1 MCVDLWVNWGASES
15 PSKAQ
20 KSPSWSGLAREV
32 DWLLLLEVRS
42 QGMSLGMVRGGWE
55 GDICCRGEVSVIWW
69 LCICFWGVLVIID
82 DLKRN
87 TVTLHYV
94 WVHIGTFLNPA
105 CQWWT
110 EHIHALPG
118 MVWRH
123 CNTSLRYE
131 RVGLGKTALVKFVV
145 MMCFK
150 WAL

>member
-1 MCVDLWVNWGASES
+1 M
-15 PSKAQ
+15 
-20 KSPSWSGLAREV
+20 
-32 DWLLLLEVRS
+32 
-42 QGMSLGMVRGGWE
+42 
-55 GDICCRGEVSVIWW
+55 
-69 LCICFWGVLVIID
+69 IID

-94 WVHIGTFLNPA
+94 RVHIGTFLNPA
-105 CQWWT
+105 CPWWT

-150 WAL
+150 